1 MSIIVQK
8 FGGSS
13 VADTQ
18 KILAAAR
25 KAIRAAKEG
34 HKVVMVVSAMGKTTD
49 QLIAL
54 AKEITDRPSTR
65 EMDMLMSTGEQ
76 VTISL
81 MAIALE
87 TFGYKAVSFTG
98 TQIGILTDSA
108 HTKAR
113 IRTISTETMRRSLNE
128 GKIVIAAGFQGVDD
142 NGDITTLGRGG
153 SDTTAVALAAALGAD
168 ACEIFTDV
176 DGVYSTDPRLVPEAR
191 QVDRISYDEMLELA
205 SMGAGVMHSRSIE
218 FAKKYRVPVVVR
230 NSASDAPGTWIVDTP
245 ESLSEPVCGA
255 ALAKK
260 EARVTLVGVPDR
272 PGVAMTL
279 FSKIA
284 EAKIATD
291 MIVQNI
297 SSDGKTDIS
306 FTVIDDD
313 LPLTVDITRE
323 VADAVGAE
331 NVETDLGVAKVS
343 VVGLQMANQP
353 GVAQRMFRA
362 LADHG
367 INIMMI
373 TTSEIKISVLVR
385 QENALEALQTVHA
398 AYHLH
403 VRPSD
408 SQGQVELKIGDKP
421 SPDKLE
427 GEYLSRL
434 SGMEDTIIE
443 AITLDETQARITMS
457 NVPDQPGLAATV
469 FEKIAAGSHA
479 TGNTGAVIVDMI
491 VQSTG
496 RSGRANISFTV
507 PREQTQNALAAVG
520 ELAKT
525 VGSDTPTHNPKVAK
539 IVVRGTGLRS
549 HTGLA
554 SRIFRTLSDESINV
568 NIINTGERSINI
580 TVNDE
585 DGKKACELLKKEFA
599 RDTL

>member
-1 MSIIVQK
+1 MSIVVQK

-18 KILAAAR
+18 KILTAAR
-25 KAIRAAKEG
+25 KAIRTAKKG
-34 HKVVMVVSAMGKTTD
+34 HKVVMVLSAMGKTTD
-49 QLIAL
+49 HLIAL

-65 EMDMLMSTGEQ
+65 EMDMLLSTGEQ

-87 TFGYKAVSFTG
+87 TLGYKAVSFTG
-98 TQIGILTDSA
+98 TQIGILTDST

-142 NGDITTLGRGG
+142 SGDITTLGRGG

-168 ACEIFTDV
+168 ACEIYTDV
-176 DGVYSTDPRLVPEAR
+176 DGVYSTDPRLVAEAR

-218 FAKKYRVPVVVR
+218 FAKKYKVPVVVR

-245 ESLSEPVCGA
+245 ESLTEPVCGA
-255 ALAKK
+255 ALARK

-279 FSKIA
+279 FTRIA

-306 FTVIDDD
+306 FTVMEDD
-313 LPLTVDITRE
+313 LPLTVELTRT
-323 VADAVGAE
+323 VAAMVGAV

-343 VVGLQMANQP
+343 VVGLQMADQP

-362 LADHG
+362 LADRG

-373 TTSEIKISVLVR
+373 TTSEIKISVLVG

-398 AYHLH
+398 AYRLH
-403 VRPSD
+403 VRPDD
-408 SQGQVELKIGDKP
+408 SQGRIELKTDAKP
-421 SPDKLE
+421 SFDKLE

-434 SGMEDTIIE
+434 TGMEDTIIE
-443 AITLDETQARITMS
+443 SITLDETQACITMS
-457 NVPDQPGLAATV
+457 HIPDQPGQAALV
-469 FEKIAAGSHA
+469 FDEVARD
-479 TGNTGAVIVDMI
+479 AVIVDMI
-491 VQSTG
+491 VQSVG
-496 RSGRANISFTV
+496 RSGRANLSFTV
-507 PREQTQNALAAVG
+507 PREQVQSALTAAG
-520 ELAKT
+520 RLANT
-525 VGSDTPTHNPKVAK
+525 MGSDAPTHHPKVAK
-539 IVVRGTGLRS
+539 LVVRGTGLRS
-549 HTGLA
+549 HTALA
-554 SRIFRTLSDESINV
+554 SRIFRSLSDESINV
-568 NIINTGERSINI
+568 NMINTGERSINI

-585 DGKKACELLKKEFA
+585 HGEKACELLKAEFA

>member
-8 FGGSS
+8 FGGTS

-18 KILAAAR
+18 KILGAAR

-34 HKVVMVVSAMGKTTD
+34 HKVVMVLSAMGKTTD
-49 QLIAL
+49 GLIAQ
-54 AKEITDRPSTR
+54 ARQITDKPSNR
-65 EMDMLMSTGEQ
+65 EMDMLMATGEQ

-87 TFGYKAVSFTG
+87 SLGYKAVSFTG

-108 HTKAR
+108 HMKAR
-113 IRTISTETMRRSLNE
+113 IRSISTETMRRSLNE

-142 NGDITTLGRGG
+142 NGEITTLGRGG

-205 SMGAGVMHSRSIE
+205 SLGAGVMHSRSIE
-218 FAKKYRVPVVVR
+218 FAKKYNVPVVVR

-245 ESLSEPVCGA
+245 ESLTEPVCGA
-255 ALAKK
+255 ALAKS
-260 EARVTLVGVPDR
+260 EARVTLVGVPDK

-279 FSKIA
+279 FTKIA

-291 MIVQNI
+291 MIVQNV
-297 SSDGKTDIS
+297 SSDGRTDIS
-306 FTVIDDD
+306 FTVVEDD
-313 LPLTVDITRE
+313 LPQTVEITRS
-323 VADAVGAE
+323 VAESVGAE
-331 NVETDLGVAKVS
+331 SVETDLGVAKVS
-343 VVGLQMANQP
+343 VVGLGMADQS

-362 LADHG
+362 LADRG
-367 INIMMI
+367 INISLI
-373 TTSEIKISVLVR
+373 TTSEIKISVLVK
-385 QENALEALQTVHA
+385 QDEALEALQTVHE
-398 AYHLH
+398 AYALH
-403 VRPSD
+403 VKPD
-408 SQGQVELKIGDKP
+408 DAQGPITLKVGDKP

-434 SGMEDTIIE
+434 TGMEDTIIE
-443 AITLDETQARITMS
+443 SISLDETQARVTLA
-457 NVPDQPGLAATV
+457 NVPDEPGLAATV
-469 FEKIAAGSHA
+469 FEKIARD
-479 TGNTGAVIVDMI
+479 AVVVDMI
-491 VQSTG
+491 VQSVG

-507 PREQTQNALAAVG
+507 PRTQAQAAVAVAG
-520 ELAKT
+520 ELAKS
-525 VGSDTPTHNPKVAK
+525 VGSDAPTHNPKVAK

-554 SRIFRTLSDESINV
+554 CRIFRTLSDESINV

-580 TVNDE
+580 TVRDE
-585 DGKKACELLKKEFA
+585 QGKKACELLKTEFA
-599 RDTL
+599 KDTL

>member
-1 MSIIVQK
+1 MSIVVQK

-87 TFGYKAVSFTG
+87 QLGHGAVSFTG

-108 HTKAR
+108 HMKAR
-113 IRTISTETMRRSLNE
+113 IRSISTETMRRSLNE

-191 QVDRISYDEMLELA
+191 QLDRISYDEMLELA

-218 FAKKYRVPVVVR
+218 FAKKYKVPVVVR

-245 ESLSEPVCGA
+245 ESKTEPVCGA

-272 PGVAMTL
+272 PGVVMTL
-279 FSKIA
+279 FTRIA

-297 SSDGKTDIS
+297 SSDGRTDIS
-306 FTVIDDD
+306 FTVMEDD

-323 VADAVGAE
+323 VAQAVGAE
-331 NVETDLGVAKVS
+331 TVETDTGVAKVS
-343 VVGLQMANQP
+343 VVGLQMENQP

-362 LADHG
+362 LADRG
-367 INIMMI
+367 INILMI
-373 TTSEIKISVLVR
+373 TTSEIKISVLVK

-398 AYHLH
+398 AYNLH
-403 VRPSD
+403 VKPHD
-408 SQGQVELKIGDKP
+408 ALGPVLLKTGDKP
-421 SPDKLE
+421 APDKLE

-434 SGMEDTIIE
+434 TGMEDTIIE
-443 AITLDETQARITMS
+443 SITLDETQARVTLA

-469 FEKIAAGSHA
+469 FETIAKD
-479 TGNTGAVIVDMI
+479 AVVVDMI
-491 VQSTG
+491 VQSVG

-507 PREQTQNALAAVG
+507 PREQIQKALAASD
-520 ELAKT
+520 ELAIT
-525 VGSDTPTHNPKVAK
+525 IGSDAPRHNPKVAK
-539 IVVRGTGLRS
+539 LVVRGTGLRS

-554 SRIFRTLSDESINV
+554 CRIFRTLSDESINV
-568 NIINTGERSINI
+568 NIINTGERSINV

-585 DGKKACELLKKEFA
+585 NGKKACELLQAEFA

>member
-34 HKVVMVVSAMGKTTD
+34 HKVVTVVSAMGKTTD
-49 QLIAL
+49 SLISL
-54 AKEITDRPSTR
+54 ANEITDRPSTR
-65 EMDMLMSTGEQ
+65 EMDMLMATGEQ

-87 TFGYKAVSFTG
+87 TLGYKAVSFTG

-113 IRTISTETMRRSLNE
+113 IRSISTETMRRSLNE

-142 NGDITTLGRGG
+142 AGDITTLGRGG

-191 QVDRISYDEMLELA
+191 QVGRISYDEMLELA

-218 FAKKYRVPVVVR
+218 FAKKYNVPVVVR
-230 NSASDAPGTWIVDTP
+230 NSASDAPGTWIVDSP

-255 ALAKK
+255 ALAKN
-260 EARVTLVGVPDR
+260 EARVTLVGAPDR

-279 FSKIA
+279 FSRIA

-297 SSDGKTDIS
+297 SREGKTDIS
-306 FTVIDDD
+306 FTVVKTD
-313 LPLTVDITRE
+313 LADTVDITRE
-323 VADAVGAE
+323 VAETIGAE
-331 NVETDLGVAKVS
+331 SVETDLGVAKVS
-343 VVGLQMANQP
+343 IVGLQMAGQP

-362 LADHG
+362 LADRG

-373 TTSEIKISVLVR
+373 TTSEIKVSVLVR
-385 QENALEALQTVHA
+385 QENALEALQAVHA
-398 AYHLH
+398 AYNLH
-403 VRPSD
+403 VQPSD
-408 SQGQVELKIGDKP
+408 ARGPLEPKTGDKP

-434 SGMEDTIIE
+434 TGMEDTIIE
-443 AITLDETQARITMS
+443 SITLDETQARVTLA
-457 NVPDQPGLAATV
+457 NVPDMPGLAATV
-469 FEKIAAGSHA
+469 FETIAKE
-479 TGNTGAVIVDMI
+479 AVIVDMI
-491 VQSTG
+491 VQSVG

-507 PREQTQNALAAVG
+507 PRTQLQNALTAA
-520 ELAKT
+520 ETLAQSI
-525 VGSDTPTHNPKVAK
+525 GSDAPKHNPKVAK
-539 IVVRGTGLRS
+539 LVVRGTGLRS
-549 HTGLA
+549 HTALA
-554 SRIFRTLSDESINV
+554 SRIFRVLSDESINV

-585 DGKKACELLKKEFA
+585 HGHKACELLQAEFA

>member
-1 MSIIVQK
+1 MSLIVQK
-8 FGGSS
+8 FGGTS

-49 QLIAL
+49 HLVEMARQ
-54 AKEITDRPSTR
+54 ITDRPSSR
-65 EMDMLMSTGEQ
+65 EMDMLLSTGEQ

-87 TFGYKAVSFTG
+87 SLGYNAVSFTG
-98 TQIGILTDSA
+98 TQIGILTDSV

-113 IRTISTETMRRSLNE
+113 IRSISTETMRRSLNE

-142 NGDITTLGRGG
+142 NNNITTLGRGG

-168 ACEIFTDV
+168 ACEIYTDV

-191 QVDRISYDEMLELA
+191 QLDRISYDEMLELA
-205 SMGAGVMHSRSIE
+205 SLGAGVMHSRSIE
-218 FAKKYRVPVVVR
+218 FAKKYHVPVVVR

-245 ESLSEPVCGA
+245 ESPTEAVCGA
-255 ALAKK
+255 ALAKN
-260 EARVTLVGVPDR
+260 EARVTLVGAPDR

-279 FSKIA
+279 FTKIA

-306 FTVIDDD
+306 FTVVEDD
-313 LPLTVDITRE
+313 LTQTVEIAKQ
-323 VADAVGAE
+323 VAATVGAE
-331 NVETDLGVAKVS
+331 DVETDIGVAKVS
-343 VVGLQMANQP
+343 VVGLGMEKQS
-353 GVAQRMFRA
+353 GVAQRMFRS
-362 LADHG
+362 LADRG

-373 TTSEIKISVLVR
+373 TTSEIKISVLVS
-385 QENALEALQTVHA
+385 QENALEALQIVHE
-398 AYHLH
+398 AYALH
-403 VRPSD
+403 IKPD
-408 SQGQVELKIGDKP
+408 DAQGPVELKPGEKP

-434 SGMEDTIIE
+434 TGMEDTIIE
-443 AITLDETQARITMS
+443 SITADVTQSRITLPS
-457 NVPDQPGLAATV
+457 VPDVPGLAATV
-469 FEKIAAGSHA
+469 FERIAKD
-479 TGNTGAVIVDMI
+479 AVIVDMI
-491 VQSTG
+491 VQSVG

-507 PREQTQNALAAVG
+507 PRDQLQAALGVSN
-520 ELAKT
+520 ELAKS
-525 VGSDTPTHNPKVAK
+525 VGSDHPVHNPKIAK
-539 IVVRGTGLRS
+539 LVVRGTGLRS

-554 SRIFRTLSDESINV
+554 CRIFSTLSDESINV

-580 TVNDE
+580 SIRE
-585 DGKKACELLKKEFA
+585 EQGQKACELLKAEFA
-599 RDTL
+599 KDTL

>member
-1 MSIIVQK
+1 MSIVVQK

-25 KAIRAAKEG
+25 KAIRTAKEG

-54 AKEITDRPSTR
+54 AKEVTDRPSTR

-87 TFGYKAVSFTG
+87 TLGYKAVSFTG

-113 IRTISTETMRRSLNE
+113 IRSISTETMRRSLNE
-128 GKIVIAAGFQGVDD
+128 GNIVIAAGFQGVDD
-142 NGDITTLGRGG
+142 NGSITTLGRGG

-218 FAKKYRVPVVVR
+218 FAKKYNVPVVVR

-245 ESLSEPVCGA
+245 ESLNEPVCGA
-255 ALAKK
+255 ALAKN

-279 FSKIA
+279 FTKIA

-291 MIVQNI
+291 MIVQNV
-297 SSDGKTDIS
+297 SSDGRTDIS
-306 FTVIDDD
+306 FTVVKDD
-313 LPLTVDITRE
+313 LLQTVDITRE
-323 VADAVGAE
+323 VANAVGAE
-331 NVETDLGVAKVS
+331 NVETDTDVAKVS

-362 LADHG
+362 LADRN

-373 TTSEIKISVLVR
+373 TTSEIKISVLVK
-385 QENALEALQTVHA
+385 QENALEALQIVHA
-398 AYHLH
+398 AYSLH
-403 VRPSD
+403 VKPTDARGPI
-408 SQGQVELKIGDKP
+408 ELKVGEKP
-421 SPDKLE
+421 APDKLE

-434 SGMEDTIIE
+434 TGMEDTIIE
-443 AITLDETQARITMS
+443 SISLDETQARVTLA
-457 NVPDQPGLAATV
+457 NVPDLPGLAATV
-469 FEKIAAGSHA
+469 FESIAK
-479 TGNTGAVIVDMI
+479 NTVIVDMI
-491 VQSTG
+491 VQSVG
-496 RSGRANISFTV
+496 RSGHANISFTV
-507 PREQTQNALAAVG
+507 PRDQIQNAVTAAT

-525 VGSDTPTHNPKVAK
+525 IGCDAPTHNPKIAK
-539 IVVRGTGLRS
+539 LVVRGTGLRS
-549 HTGLA
+549 HTALA
-554 SRIFRTLSDESINV
+554 SRIFRSLSDESINV

-580 TVNDE
+580 TVKDE
-585 DGKKACELLKKEFA
+585 HGRKACELLKAEFA
-599 RDTL
+599 KDTL

>member
-1 MSIIVQK
+1 MSIVVQK

-49 QLIAL
+49 QLIGL
-54 AKEITDRPSTR
+54 AKEITDRPSIR

-87 TFGYKAVSFTG
+87 SLGYKAVSFTG
-98 TQIGILTDSA
+98 TQIGIFTDSA

-113 IRTISTETMRRSLNE
+113 IRSISTERMRRSLNE
-128 GKIVIAAGFQGVDD
+128 GKIVIAAGFQGVDE

-153 SDTTAVALAAALGAD
+153 SDTTAVALAASLGAD

-230 NSASDAPGTWIVDTP
+230 NSASDAPGTWIVATP
-245 ESLSEPVCGA
+245 ESLTEPVCGA

-284 EAKIATD
+284 EARIATD

-297 SSDGKTDIS
+297 SSDGRTDIS
-306 FTVIDDD
+306 FTVVEDD

-323 VADAVGAE
+323 VAETVGAE

-353 GVAQRMFRA
+353 GVAQKMFRA
-362 LADHG
+362 LADRG

-373 TTSEIKISVLVR
+373 TTSEIKISVLVK

-398 AYHLH
+398 AYNLH
-403 VRPSD
+403 VRPGD
-408 SQGQVELKIGDKP
+408 AQGQVKITVGDKP

-434 SGMEDTIIE
+434 TGMEDTIIE
-443 AITLDETQARITMS
+443 AITLDETQARITMAG
-457 NVPDQPGLAATV
+457 VPDTPGLAATV
-469 FEKIAAGSHA
+469 FEKIAKS
-479 TGNTGAVIVDMI
+479 AVIVDMI
-491 VQSTG
+491 VQSVG
-496 RSGRANISFTV
+496 RSGRANLSFTV
-507 PREQTQNALAAVG
+507 PREQTQNALAAAA

-525 VGSDTPTHNPKVAK
+525 IDSDAPTHNPKIAK

-554 SRIFRTLSDESINV
+554 CRIFRTLSDESINV

-585 DGKKACELLKKEFA
+585 QGRKACELLQTEFA

>member
-1 MSIIVQK
+1 MSIVVQK

-25 KAIRAAKEG
+25 KAIRTAKEG

-87 TFGYKAVSFTG
+87 TLGYQAVSFTG

-113 IRTISTETMRRSLNE
+113 IRSIATETMRRSLNE

-168 ACEIFTDV
+168 ACEIYTDV

-218 FAKKYRVPVVVR
+218 FAKKYNVPVVVR
-230 NSASDAPGTWIVDTP
+230 NSASDIPGTWIVDTP
-245 ESLSEPVCGA
+245 ESLTEPVCGA
-255 ALAKK
+255 ALAKN
-260 EARVTLVGVPDR
+260 EARVTLVGAPDR

-279 FSKIA
+279 FTKIA

-291 MIVQNI
+291 MIVQNV
-297 SSDGKTDIS
+297 SSDGRTDIS
-306 FTVIDDD
+306 FTVVKDD
-313 LPLTVDITRE
+313 LPLTMDITRK
-323 VADAVGAE
+323 VAEAVGAE
-331 NVETDLGVAKVS
+331 SVETDTDVAKVS

-362 LADHG
+362 LADHN

-373 TTSEIKISVLVR
+373 TTSEIKISVLVK
-385 QENALEALQTVHA
+385 QENALKALQIVHA
-398 AYHLH
+398 AYALH
-403 VRPSD
+403 VKPADARGP
-408 SQGQVELKIGDKP
+408 VVLKADGKP

-434 SGMEDTIIE
+434 TGMEDTIIE
-443 AITLDETQARITMS
+443 SITLDETQARVTLTH
-457 NVPDQPGLAATV
+457 VPDQPGLAATV
-469 FEKIAAGSHA
+469 FETIAKD
-479 TGNTGAVIVDMI
+479 AVIVDMI
-491 VQSTG
+491 VQSVG

-507 PREQTQNALAAVG
+507 PREQTQNAIAAAN
-520 ELAKT
+520 ELAKA
-525 VGSDTPTHNPKVAK
+525 VGSDAPTHNPKVAK
-539 IVVRGTGLRS
+539 LVVRGTGLRS
-549 HTGLA
+549 HTTLA

-585 DGKKACELLKKEFA
+585 QGRKACELLKAEFA

>member
-34 HKVVMVVSAMGKTTD
+34 HKVVTVVSAMGKTTD
-49 QLIAL
+49 GLIAL
-54 AKEITDRPSTR
+54 ANEITDRPSTR
-65 EMDMLMSTGEQ
+65 EMDMLMATGEQ

-87 TFGYKAVSFTG
+87 TLGYKAVSFTG

-113 IRTISTETMRRSLNE
+113 IRSISTETMRRSLNE

-142 NGDITTLGRGG
+142 TGDITTLGRGG

-191 QVDRISYDEMLELA
+191 QVGRISYDEMLELA

-218 FAKKYRVPVVVR
+218 FAKKYKVPVVVR
-230 NSASDAPGTWIVDTP
+230 NSASDAPGTWIVDSP

-255 ALAKK
+255 ALAKN
-260 EARVTLVGVPDR
+260 EARITLVGAPDR

-279 FSKIA
+279 FSRIA
-284 EAKIATD
+284 QAKIATD

-306 FTVIDDD
+306 FTVGKTD
-313 LPLTVDITRE
+313 LAETVDITRE
-323 VADAVGAE
+323 VAEAVGAE
-331 NVETDLGVAKVS
+331 TVETDLGVAKVS
-343 VVGLQMANQP
+343 VVGLQMAEQP

-362 LADHG
+362 LADRG

-373 TTSEIKISVLVR
+373 TTSEIKVSVLVK
-385 QENALEALQTVHA
+385 QENALEALQAVHA
-398 AYHLH
+398 AYNLH
-403 VRPSD
+403 VKPADARGPLES
-408 SQGQVELKIGDKP
+408 KTGDKP

-434 SGMEDTIIE
+434 TGMEDTIIE
-443 AITLDETQARITMS
+443 SIALDETQSRVTLS
-457 NVPDQPGLAATV
+457 NVPDTPGLAATV
-469 FEKIAAGSHA
+469 FETVAKD
-479 TGNTGAVIVDMI
+479 AVIVDMI
-491 VQSTG
+491 VQSVG

-507 PREQTQNALAAVG
+507 PRAQSQNAMTAA
-520 ELAKT
+520 ESLAKSI
-525 VGSDTPTHNPKVAK
+525 GSDVPKHNPKVAK
-539 IVVRGTGLRS
+539 LVVRGTGLRS
-549 HTGLA
+549 HTALA
-554 SRIFRTLSDESINV
+554 CRIFRVLSDESINV
-568 NIINTGERSINI
+568 NIITTSERSINI

-585 DGKKACELLKKEFA
+585 HGHKACELLKAEFA
-599 RDTL
+599 KDTL

>member
-1 MSIIVQK
+1 MSIVVQK

-25 KAIRAAKEG
+25 KAIRTAKEG
-34 HKVVMVVSAMGKTTD
+34 HQVVMVVSAMGKTTD

-87 TFGYKAVSFTG
+87 SLGHKAVSFTG

-113 IRTISTETMRRSLNE
+113 IRSISTETMRRSLNE
-128 GKIVIAAGFQGVDD
+128 GNIVIAAGFQGVNDS
-142 NGDITTLGRGG
+142 GDITTLGRGG

-191 QVDRISYDEMLELA
+191 KVDRISYDEMLELA

-218 FAKKYRVPVVVR
+218 FAKKYNVPVVVR

-245 ESLSEPVCGA
+245 ESLIEPVCGA

-291 MIVQNI
+291 MIVQNV
-297 SSDGKTDIS
+297 SSDGRTDIS
-306 FTVIDDD
+306 FTVMEDD

-323 VADAVGAE
+323 VAGTVGAE

-353 GVAQRMFRA
+353 GVAQKMFRA
-362 LADHG
+362 LADRG

-373 TTSEIKISVLVR
+373 TTSEIKISVLVK

-398 AYHLH
+398 AYNLH
-403 VRPSD
+403 ARPSD
-408 SQGQVELKIGDKP
+408 SQGQVEIKVGDKP

-434 SGMEDTIIE
+434 TGMEDTIIE
-443 AITLDETQARITMS
+443 SISLDETQSRVTLA
-457 NVPDQPGLAATV
+457 NVPDRPGLAATV
-469 FEKIAAGSHA
+469 FEKIAKD
-479 TGNTGAVIVDMI
+479 AVIVDMI
-491 VQSTG
+491 VQSVG
-496 RSGRANISFTV
+496 RSGLANISFTV
-507 PREQTQNALAAVG
+507 PREQTQSAVAAAG
-520 ELAKT
+520 DLTKT
-525 VGSDTPTHNPKVAK
+525 IGSDAPTHNPKVAK

-554 SRIFRTLSDESINV
+554 CRIFRTLSEESINV
-568 NIINTGERSINI
+568 NIINTGKRSINI

-585 DGKKACELLKKEFA
+585 DGCKACELLKAEFA